1 MRPDL
6 TPAVERAL
14 DYARRLGRASGEVQ
28 PAHWLHGLLAE
39 EEGHPAALAVQA
51 GLDWDAY
58 ARSRPAPPS
67 ADAADASIPFTRATR
82 IALAEATAWAKMQLS
97 GEATVSG
104 DLLLIALFRA
114 DDALR
119 ERLEAMGLR
128 TDRLEAAVLPE
139 PGPPIPVE
147 EEPAPDPTRLI
158 DASRILDACANR
170 AREGLRVVE
179 DYCRF
184 VLDDAF
190 LCGELKR
197 LRHDLTAALAVL
209 PTQHLL
215 EARETQQDVGAALS
229 TPAERERSSLA
240 AVALANWK
248 RLQEALRSLEEFGK
262 TVDPDLGRALERLRY
277 RSYTLERAA
286 ALGAAARARL
296 EGVRLCVLLTGL
308 QCVGPVEWT
317 VKEVAAG
324 GAGMV
329 QLREKDLSDRELLER
344 AREVRRWTR
353 EAGVLFIINDRPD
366 VARLVEADG
375 VHLGQDDLPVKEARR
390 ILGPDA
396 LIGVSTHT
404 IGQVRQAVRD
414 GAGYLGVGPTFPS
427 RTKQFTEFP
436 GLDFVRAAA
445 AETTLPTFVIGGV
458 NLDTVTAAAA
468 AGARRAAV
476 SQAVC
481 QAADPRAVAEALVRA
496 LSGGRPGV

>member
-1 MRPDL
+1 M
-6 TPAVERAL
+6 
-14 DYARRLGRASGEVQ
+14 
-28 PAHWLHGLLAE
+28 
-39 EEGHPAALAVQA
+39 
-51 GLDWDAY
+51 
-58 ARSRPAPPS
+58 
-67 ADAADASIPFTRATR
+67 
-82 IALAEATAWAKMQLS
+82 
-97 GEATVSG
+97 
-104 DLLLIALFRA
+104 
-114 DDALR
+114 
-119 ERLEAMGLR
+119 
-128 TDRLEAAVLPE
+128 
-139 PGPPIPVE
+139 
-147 EEPAPDPTRLI
+147 
-158 DASRILDACANR
+158 
-170 AREGLRVVE
+170 VE

-209 PTQHLL
+209 PTQRLL
-215 EARETQQDVGAALS
+215 EARETQQDVGAGLS
-229 TPAERERSSLA
+229 TPAERERDSLA

-277 RSYTLERAA
+277 RSYTLERTA
-286 ALGAAARARL
+286 ALGAAARERL

-317 VKEVAAG
+317 VKEAAAG

-329 QLREKDLSDRELLER
+329 QLREKDFSDRELLER

-353 EAGVLFIINDRPD
+353 EAGVLFLVNDRPD
-366 VARLVEADG
+366 IARLAEADG
-375 VHLGQDDLPVKEARR
+375 VHLGQDDLPVKGARR

-404 IGQVRQAVRD
+404 IEQVRQAVRD

-427 RTKQFTEFP
+427 RTKKFTEFP

-445 AETTLPTFVIGGV
+445 AETTLPAFVIGGV

-481 QAADPRAVAEALVRA
+481 QAADPRAAAEALVRA
-496 LSGGRPGV
+496 LSGGRPDV

>member
-1 MRPDL
+1 MRRIEAAAARPDGR
-6 TPAVERAL
+6 P
-14 DYARRLGRASGEVQ
+14 RR
-28 PAHWLHGLLAE
+28 
-39 EEGHPAALAVQA
+39 
-51 GLDWDAY
+51 
-58 ARSRPAPPS
+58 
-67 ADAADASIPFTRATR
+67 
-82 IALAEATAWAKMQLS
+82 
-97 GEATVSG
+97 
-104 DLLLIALFRA
+104 
-114 DDALR
+114 
-119 ERLEAMGLR
+119 
-128 TDRLEAAVLPE
+128 
-139 PGPPIPVE
+139 
-147 EEPAPDPTRLI
+147 
-158 DASRILDACANR
+158 
-170 AREGLRVVE
+170 
-179 DYCRF
+179 
-184 VLDDAF
+184 
-190 LCGELKR
+190 
-197 LRHDLTAALAVL
+197 L
-209 PTQHLL
+209 PTQRLL
-215 EARETQQDVGAALS
+215 EARETQHDVGAGLS
-229 TPAERERSSLA
+229 TPAERERESLA

-262 TVDPDLGRALERLRY
+262 TVSPDLGRALEQLRY

-286 ALGAAARARL
+286 ALGAAARERL

-317 VKEVAAG
+317 IKEAAAG

-353 EAGVLFIINDRPD
+353 EAGVLFIVNDRPD
-366 VARLVEADG
+366 IARLAEADG

-404 IGQVRQAVRD
+404 IEQVRQAVRD

-427 RTKQFTEFP
+427 RTKKFTEFP

-445 AETTLPTFVIGGV
+445 AETTLPAFVIGGV

-481 QAADPRAVAEALVRA
+481 QAADPRAAAEALVRA
-496 LSGGRPGV
+496 LSGGRPDV